1 MNVDEIKE
9 TLDEI
14 TSILNHLQSFTSC
27 THVKDAIPL
36 LKIKLNIVKEYAH
49 ESNSRELLGK
59 DY

>member
-1 MNVDEIKE
+1 MNVEKINK

-14 TSILNHLQSFTSC
+14 TTILNHLQSFTSC
-27 THVKDAIPL
+27 VHVKNAIPL

-49 ESNSRELLGK
+49 ESNSRELFGK